1 MKEQKVFFPSNIRF
15 LRERKKL
22 TQEHMANI
30 LGISR
35 SKLNALESGQTKA
48 PQPEDFLNFSEY
60 FKISVDTLLK
70 VDLSRMGELKLR
82 QLEAGN
88 DIYMTGSKL
97 RILAITVDKNN
108 KENLEYVPVKAKAG
122 YSAGFNDPTYIA
134 NLPSFSMPNLP
145 HGTTFRMFPT
155 VGDSM
160 LPIPEGSDIICRFI
174 ENWAVLKPRTLCIA
188 VLKGDQD
195 FVFKQV
201 TLDEKGLLMESLNPE
216 YKSYTVPIS
225 EVLELW
231 EFQRFI
237 SNILPEIQPDLQSI
251 SKVLREIQGD
261 INSIKERVE

>member
-1 MKEQKVFFPSNIRF
+1 MKEQKVFFSGNIRF
-15 LRERKKL
+15 LRERKKQ

-70 VDLSRMGELKLR
+70 VDLSKMGELKLR

-97 RILAITVDKNN
+97 RVLAISVDKNN
-108 KENLEYVPVKAKAG
+108 RENLEYVPIKAKAG
-122 YSAGFNDPTYIA
+122 YRAGFNDPEYIA
-134 NLPSFSMPNLP
+134 NLPKFFLPNLP
-145 HGTTFRMFPT
+145 KGATFRMFPT
-155 VGDSM
+155 TGDSM
-160 LPIPEGSDIICRFI
+160 LPIPEGSDIVCRYL
-174 ENWAVLKPRTLCIA
+174 ENWANLKPRTLCIA
-188 VLKGDQD
+188 VLKGEQD

-201 TLDEKGLLMESLNPE
+201 TLQEKGLLMESLNKT
-216 YKSYTVPIS
+216 YKSYAVPIS

-231 EFQRFI
+231 EFYSYQTREI
-237 SNILPEIQPDLQSI
+237 PDAQSDLQMLTKAIKEIQEDV
-251 SKVLREIQGD
+251 KV
-261 INSIKERVE
+261 IKGR